1 MTKRILLS
9 VIVTIALLVALVPV
23 ASAAPP
29 LQEGQAYT
37 VQKDDWMWK
46 LAEKYV
52 GDKYAYPAIAIA
64 TNAKHAEDPTYAFIW
79 NMDLIEV
86 GDKLYIPSAEEAQ
99 TIIETKHAIQVET
112 KDIAANNPFWA
123 AVWEGAEETAE
134 RWLVD
139 LTLNAPTSEADVDV
153 QIAQVED
160 AITKGVEA
168 LVVAPTDASA
178 LNPTFDKAKAA
189 GIPVLIV
196 DSDTTWPDK
205 LTFIGTDNKAGGRLG
220 GDFICGEVPAGSE
233 VAIITGHMSAQSIAD
248 RVNGAKAAFESCTAT
263 VVAELNGEH
272 TREGGQAVMEDIIT
286 ANPDVTAVFC
296 ANDNMALGAVEAL
309 KAAGKLE
316 GVIVVGFDANPDAAA
331 SILAGEMTATIAQ
344 SPYNMGRFGVVYGLA
359 AIQGTTIPTRIDT
372 GTTLVTAENA
382 ADYK

>member
-1 MTKRILLS
+1 MRKVLYLLL
-9 VIVTIALLVALVPV
+9 VLALLAVLAPT
-23 ASAAPP
+23 ATAAPP
-29 LQEGQAYT
+29 KQEGQDYT
-37 VQKDDWMWK
+37 IQKDDWLSK
-46 LAEKYV
+46 LA
-52 GDKYAYPAIAIA
+52 DKYLGDVFAYPAIAMA
-64 TNAKHAEDPTYAFIW
+64 TNAKHAEDDSYAFIW

-86 GDKLYIPSAEEAQ
+86 GDKLYIPSAGEAEAIVA
-99 TIIETKHAIQVET
+99 TAYAIQVET

-123 AVWEGAEETAE
+123 AVWKGAEETAD
-134 RWLVD
+134 RWGVN

-153 QIAQVED
+153 QISQVED
-160 AITKGVEA
+160 AITKGVQA

-178 LNPTFDKAKAA
+178 LNPAFDKAKAA
-189 GIPVLIV
+189 GIPVLII

-205 LTFIGTDNKAGGRLG
+205 LTFIGTNNKTGGKLG
-220 GDFICGEVPAGSE
+220 GEFICGELAAGDE
-233 VAIITGHMSAQSIAD
+233 VAIITGHMTAQSIAD
-248 RVNGAKAAFESCTAT
+248 RVNGSKEAFAACGVE

-286 ANPDVTAVFC
+286 ANPDVKAVFC

-309 KAAGKLE
+309 KAVDKLA

-331 SILAGEMTATIAQ
+331 SCLAGEMTATIAQ

-359 AIQGTTIPTRIDT
+359 AIQGNAIPELIDT

-382 ADYK
+382 ADYTE

>member
-1 MTKRILLS
+1 MRKVLYLLM
-9 VIVTIALLVALVPV
+9 VFVLLATLAP
-23 ASAAPP
+23 AAAAAPP
-29 LQEGQAYT
+29 QQEGQAYT
-37 VQKDDWMWK
+37 VQKDDWLWK
-46 LAEKYV
+46 LADKFL
-52 GDKYAYPAIAIA
+52 GDSYAYPAIAMA
-64 TNAKHAEDPTYAFIW
+64 TNAKHAEDDSYAFIW

-86 GDKLYIPSAEEAQ
+86 GDKLWIPSAAGMQ
-99 TIIETKHAIQVET
+99 DMLDNPYTVQVET

-123 AVWEGAEETAE
+123 TVWQGAEETAD
-134 RWLVD
+134 RWWVD

-160 AITKGVEA
+160 AVTKGVQA

-178 LNPTFDKAKAA
+178 LNPAFDKAKDA
-189 GIPVLIV
+189 GIPVLVI

-205 LTFIGTDNKAGGRLG
+205 LTFIGTDNKAGGELAG
-220 GDFICGEVPAGSE
+220 EFICGQVSAGDE
-233 VAIITGHMSAQSIAD
+233 VAIITGHMTAQSIAD
-248 RVNGAKAAFESCTAT
+248 RVNGSKEAFAACGVT

-286 ANPDVTAVFC
+286 ANPNAKAVFC

-316 GVIVVGFDANPDAAA
+316 DVIVVGFDANPDAAA
-331 SILAGEMTATIAQ
+331 SILAGEMTASIAQ

-359 AIQGTTIPTRIDT
+359 AIQGNPVPELIDT
-372 GTTLVTAENA
+372 GTTVVTADNA
-382 ADYK
+382 ADFTD

>member
-1 MTKRILLS
+1 MVKRTLLS
-9 VIVTIALLVALVPV
+9 VVVTIALLVALVPM

-29 LQEGQAYT
+29 QQEGQAYT

-46 LAEKYV
+46 LAEKYL

-64 TNAKHAEDPTYAFIW
+64 TNAKHAEDSTYAFIW

-86 GDKLYIPSAEEAQ
+86 GDKLWIPSADEAQ
-99 TIIETKHAIQVET
+99 TIMEAKHAIQVET

-123 AVWEGAEETAE
+123 SVWEGAEETAE

-139 LTLNAPTSEADVDV
+139 LTLNAPTSEADIDV

-205 LTFIGTDNKAGGRLG
+205 LTFIGTDNKAGGRLA
-220 GDFICGEVPAGSE
+220 GDFICDEVPSGAE
-233 VAIITGHMSAQSIAD
+233 VAIITGHMTAQSIAD
-248 RVNGAKAAFESCTAT
+248 RVNGAKAAFESCGAT

-272 TREGGQAVMEDIIT
+272 TREGGQSVMEDIIT

-316 GVIVVGFDANPDAAA
+316 DVIVVGFDANPDAAT

-359 AIQGTTIPTRIDT
+359 AIQGNTIPTRIDT
-372 GTTLVTAENA
+372 GTILVTSENA

>member
-1 MTKRILLS
+1 MAKRIILS
-9 VIVTIALLVALVPV
+9 LIVTIALLVAVVPT

-46 LAEKYV
+46 LADKYL

-64 TNAKHAEDPTYAFIW
+64 TNAKHAEDTTYAFIW

-86 GDKLYIPSAEEAQ
+86 GDKLYIPSADEAQ
-99 TIIETKHAIQVET
+99 AIMEGKHAIQVET

-123 AVWEGAEETAE
+123 AVWDGAEETAE

-153 QIAQVED
+153 QISQVED
-160 AITKGVEA
+160 AVTKGVEA

-178 LNPTFDKAKAA
+178 LNPTFEKAKAA
-189 GIPVLIV
+189 GIPVLII

-205 LTFIGTDNKAGGRLG
+205 LTFIGTDNKAGGKLG
-220 GDFICGEVPAGSE
+220 GEFICDEVPAGSE
-233 VAIITGHMSAQSIAD
+233 VAIITGHMTAQSIAD
-248 RVNGAKAAFESCTAT
+248 RVNGAKEAFAACGAT

-286 ANPDVTAVFC
+286 ANPDVAAVFC

-316 GVIVVGFDANPDAAA
+316 DVIVVGFDANPDAAT
-331 SILAGEMTATIAQ
+331 SILAGEMTASIAQ

-359 AIQGTTIPTRIDT
+359 AIQGNTIPTRIDT
-372 GTTLVTAENA
+372 GTTLVTVDNA